1 MRSNKIQSQNL
12 ITIIAMILNHLFA
25 NIVNILMIRNNLLNK
40 ASVQDVLGHKIKN
53 DKIEFL

>member
-1 MRSNKIQSQNL
+1 MRSNKIQFQNL
-12 ITIIAMILNHLFA
+12 ITIIAMVLNHLFA